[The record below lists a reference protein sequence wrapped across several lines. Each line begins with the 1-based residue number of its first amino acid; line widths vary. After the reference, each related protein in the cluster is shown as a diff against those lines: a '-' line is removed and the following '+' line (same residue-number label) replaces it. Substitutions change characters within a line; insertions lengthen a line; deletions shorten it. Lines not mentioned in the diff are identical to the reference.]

1 MERYILQ
8 YASMNFEGVLSMD
21 CLGPF
26 NSKENAKLQQMK
38 IMDGF
43 AKENS
48 SMADAQ
54 IKEEIGNF
62 QRIAYKNHLTEI
74 QSRIIKLEACQTLP
88 SIDCK
93 KELHRN

>member
-26 NSKENAKLQQMK
+26 DSMDDALQQQKM
-38 IMDGF
+38 IMDEF
-43 AKENS
+43 ARENT

-62 QRIAYKNHLTEI
+62 QRIAYKNHQTEI

-88 SIDCK
+88 SIDCN